1 MESTQLTEEYYK
13 MITGYST
20 PIYDID
26 IHELNDEPKGVC
38 DDCPTIDD
46 IPLPY
51 PLEI

>member
-1 MESTQLTEEYYK
+1 MESTQLTEEYYC
-13 MITGYST
+13 MITGVSVT
-20 PIYDID
+20 ISDRV
-26 IHELNDEPKGVC
+26 HELDDEPKGIC